1 MGVLNNIQKSIK
13 VCPVERS
20 AGNYQDAVQ
29 DVFTADT
36 LR

>member
-1 MGVLNNIQKSIK
+1 VEKS
-13 VCPVERS
+13 
-20 AGNYQDAVQ
+20 NYQDAVQ